1 MIFLAGFLDTLGTVI
16 SHVLNIYASYKQ
28 IEDRS
33 DTRQRYEYHEYHHYE
48 RRDTGEDISAIK
60 EMVEKKLI
68 PCIKETTE
76 VVRNAMKEFA
86 DSGQQLA
93 KQIKDQLIPGAKTT
107 IKATEDAMNEL
118 SKTSSLLGAEIS
130 DAAEQLQICLEI
142 GIIFL
147 LLAVAIFCRYEL
159 SMIERESEQNT
170 FHRIEKT
177 MIHILRC
184 TCISYGAMRFVVIIL
199 LKQAEPVPNEVLFLT
214 FIPVLI
220 CLSYDVVKQSNFKLS
235 KPDTCMKMIFS
246 YCGGLLQNTGKYAVS
261 CVDFIIERITVISQR
276 VCCHFKLI
284 QGRSAQRIRCIK
296 HYILMI
302 LRHIG
307 NKLAVANFKP
317 SMPDIKMILCGGLVM
332 IKCLCDG
339 LINHVGTR
347 INVILQRF
355 TVTSEHVCYYSKLFQ
370 GCSAQRIRCIKDY
383 ILMILKRQ
391 GDKLVTAINVERLSL
406 FIWLPQ
412 NCFFPLLNLKN
423 QVPQP

>member
-1 MIFLAGFLDTLGTVI
+1 MFLSCCLTKILLTISFIQTSIYLHILIFFQKYGFLAGFLDTLGTVI

-118 SKTSSLLGAEIS
+118 SKTSSLLGAKIS
-130 DAAEQLQICLEI
+130 DAAEQSQICLEI

-159 SMIERESEQNT
+159 SMIERKSEQNS

-199 LKQAEPVPNEVLFLT
+199 LKQAEPVPSEVLFLT

-220 CLSYDVVKQSNFKLS
+220 CLSYDFVKQSNFKLS
-235 KPDTCMKMIFS
+235 KPDMKMIFY
-246 YCGGLLQNTGKYAVS
+246 YCGGFLKCMGKYAGS
-261 CVDFIIERITVISQR
+261 CVSFTTERITVLSQ
-276 VCCHFKLI
+276 
-284 QGRSAQRIRCIK
+284 
-296 HYILMI
+296 
-302 LRHIG
+302 
-307 NKLAVANFKP
+307 
-317 SMPDIKMILCGGLVM
+317 
-332 IKCLCDG
+332 
-339 LINHVGTR
+339 
-347 INVILQRF
+347 
-355 TVTSEHVCYYSKLFQ
+355 HVCYDFKLFQ
-370 GCSAQRIRCIKDY
+370 GCSAQKIRCIKDY
-383 ILMILKRQ
+383 ILMLLKRQ
-391 GDKLVTAINVERLSL
+391 GDKLVTAINVESLSL

-412 NCFFPLLNLKN
+412 YCLFPLLDLKN
-423 QVPQP
+423 RISQP